1 MNRRSFRLLSFYVG
15 KEYVLSF
22 LVSFAFFFFIFF
34 VNQILVLAQRILLK
48 NVEIADVLTLVVL
61 SVPQFLLYTMPFSS
75 LSSASMVI
83 GNFSSSNEITAM
95 RSSGISLTRIFMPIV
110 LISMVF
116 SVLTLAIADR
126 MIPYTSERYAEL
138 YVSVLKKLP
147 TLEFED
153 YGSVR
158 FGDIVVSNGE
168 VDGDVIKDI
177 IIYDG
182 RNSSDSHAI
191 TASEATIDLVDIDNF
206 TYKIELKDARILIT
220 DKTSKQ
226 SYSAST
232 AETLTLYLSLNS
244 TSGVSFSLNPSQM
257 SVSTLYAL
265 VQKYAED
272 TPSLIDNYNRNLER
286 TSEKIGKNLVALE
299 ENIDSVDY
307 KNILEDV
314 NNFTE
319 RKSNKPVNFNY
330 QYYLSEL
337 NKKFALSL
345 ACTFLVFMAFPI
357 SFFKIR
363 YGRLTGFGLA
373 VLLASFY
380 WFFLYFMHTKAIT
393 SFLSPALYLWT
404 PDILVFICGL
414 ILLWRLRR
422 H

>member
-1 MNRRSFRLLSFYVG
+1 MERRSYRLLSFYVG
-15 KEYVLSF
+15 KEYILSF
-22 LVSFAFFFFIFF
+22 IVSFAFFFFIFF

-48 NVEIADVLTLVVL
+48 NVEFRDVLILVIL

-75 LSSASMVI
+75 LASASMVI

-95 RSSGISLTRIFMPIV
+95 RSSGISLTRIFMPII

-116 SVLTLAIADR
+116 SFFTLAIADR

-168 VDGDVIKDI
+168 VDGDVIRDI

-182 RNSSDSHAI
+182 CNSSDSHAI
-191 TASEATIDLVDIDNF
+191 TASEATIDLVDMESF
-206 TYKIELKDARILIT
+206 TYKIELKDAKILIT
-220 DKTSKQ
+220 DSSSKK

-232 AETLTLYLSLNS
+232 AQNMTLYLSLS
-244 TSGVSFSLNPSQM
+244 SSSGVSFSLNPSQM
-257 SVSTLYAL
+257 SVSTLYDL
-265 VQKYAED
+265 VQLYSKDSVNLEN
-272 TPSLIDNYNRNLER
+272 NYNNSLEK
-286 TSEKIGKNLVALE
+286 SAEKIGIGLVSLE
-299 ENIDSVDY
+299 ENPDSVDY
-307 KNILEDV
+307 KNIIEDV
-314 NNFTE
+314 RTFVE
-319 RKSNKPVNFNY
+319 RRNNKPVNFNY

-357 SFFKIR
+357 SFFKIK
-363 YGRLTGFGLA
+363 YGRLTGFGLS
-373 VLLASFY
+373 VLVASFY
-380 WFFLYFMHTKAIT
+380 WFFLYFMHTRAIM
-393 SFLSPALYLWT
+393 SFLNPAFFLWT
-404 PDILVFICGL
+404 PNLLVLVCGL
-414 ILLWRLRR
+414 LLLWRLRK